1 MCDAMYGISD
11 GGHEHRMQMARRVRL
26 TVHNPVSLRLLH
38 LHGGSIFRPHR
49 QMGFFAFDPTHHAFT
64 ATPPFSRRV
73 ASRRPNELHLTP
85 MSGTPL
91 MDTE

>member
-1 MCDAMYGISD
+1 MYDAISD
-11 GGHEHRMQMARRVRL
+11 GRRERRVRMTRRFQL
-26 TVHNPVSLRLLH
+26 AGHNPVPLSLLH

>member
-11 GGHEHRMQMARRVRL
+11 GGHEHRVRMARRVQL
-26 TVHNPVSLRLLH
+26 IGDNPVLFSLLH
-38 LHGGSIFRPHR
+38 LHGRSIFRPHR
-49 QMGFFAFDPTHHAFT
+49 QMGFFAFDPTDAFT